1 VTRGSPKRDTARY
14 PTIGYVPAPLC
25 STLATVQRL
34 FSMFPPG
41 PPGLALLLLRAS
53 VALALLLDAYGHR
66 AALPGWAHMAVILI
80 SLVVSVGYLTPI
92 VAAAA
97 LACHAFMW
105 LAVGADLDVAVT
117 ALVFALD
124 AMALALLGPGAYS
137 LDARRFGRRLVVLP
151 PP

>member
-1 VTRGSPKRDTARY
+1 
-14 PTIGYVPAPLC
+14 
-25 STLATVQRL
+25 
-34 FSMFPPG
+34 MFPPG
-41 PPGLALLLLRAS
+41 LPGLALLLLRAA
-53 VALALLLDAYGHR
+53 VAIALLLDAYGHR
-66 AALPGWAHMAVILI
+66 EALPSWVHVTVILI

-105 LAVGADLDVAVT
+105 LAAGADFNAAVT

-137 LDARRFGRRLVVLP
+137 LDSRRFGRRLVVLP
-151 PP
+151 PA

>member
-1 VTRGSPKRDTARY
+1 VQY
-14 PTIGYVPAPLC
+14 PTIGYVGIPLC

-41 PPGLALLLLRAS
+41 LPGLALLLLRAS
-53 VALALLLDAYGHR
+53 VAIALLLDAYGHR
-66 AALPGWAHMAVILI
+66 EALPGWAHVAVILI

-105 LAVGADLDVAVT
+105 LAAGADLSAAVT

-137 LDARRFGRRLVVLP
+137 LDSRRFGRRLVVLP
-151 PP
+151 PA